1 MYSQEGNGNGQR
13 EQEVT
18 SPTHY
23 IFEQFQN
30 SYQFRIPF
38 TNPEKI
44 FELLCPFLLS
54 FSTTASKRLV
64 LPSALLYYCGDY
76 FPLYVYVHTHIHTYK
91 LLYYTYLHTFYFQF
105 FQFFSSPSSAMIHW
119 SPSQL
124 LRSCWTIGPPSV
136 REGGGVIPTFILLL
150 KLLECET
157 PDRHNASIRCR
168 CLNYVGHSKILP
180 AGHIVRLH

>member
-44 FELLCPFLLS
+44 FELLCPLLM
-54 FSTTASKRLV
+54 
-64 LPSALLYYCGDY
+64 D
-76 FPLYVYVHTHIHTYK
+76 
-91 LLYYTYLHTFYFQF
+91 
-105 FQFFSSPSSAMIHW
+105 
-119 SPSQL
+119 
-124 LRSCWTIGPPSV
+124 
-136 REGGGVIPTFILLL
+136 
-150 KLLECET
+150 
-157 PDRHNASIRCR
+157 SIRF
-168 CLNYVGHSKILP
+168 P
-180 AGHIVRLH
+180 AWISTAIRNAVDKDIV

>member
-44 FELLCPFLLS
+44 FELLCPFLQRKIVSKIFYTIFVHLS
-54 FSTTASKRLV
+54 FDQNISITPAYMFIK
-64 LPSALLYYCGDY
+64 LYSVVDNIQ
-76 FPLYVYVHTHIHTYK
+76 LEDI
-91 LLYYTYLHTFYFQF
+91 
-105 FQFFSSPSSAMIHW
+105 M
-119 SPSQL
+119 SQ
-124 LRSCWTIGPPSV
+124 I
-136 REGGGVIPTFILLL
+136 
-150 KLLECET
+150 
-157 PDRHNASIRCR
+157 
-168 CLNYVGHSKILP
+168 
-180 AGHIVRLH
+180 